1 MAYISGLSSSS
12 TASLYGNRN
21 VLSGLASG
29 MDTESMIEN
38 AVSGYKLKITA
49 LQQKQTK
56 VLWQQEAY
64 RSISD
69 KLANFTQKYTSYTS
83 NTNLLSG
90 SFFNSAVT
98 AVANGT
104 YADKVSATG
113 KTSSDVQL
121 LGVKQLAT
129 AAAYKTSPVG
139 VDGTIQ
145 GAKVDLAADYKV
157 SSISGSLTLTRGTQ
171 TVDLTFAEDKIYK
184 NQDEL
189 LADIQE
195 QLKAAG
201 QEGKIKAE
209 LGSDG
214 NITFSDATSGGNS
227 VTITGA
233 SGSIKEKLDVDPSAK
248 SSSLNVSGLQNETD
262 FYTGDGTVGGALSG
276 KEISITLDGVT
287 RKITLPTM
295 DGATTGETF
304 LKDFQTEIDNK
315 FGTGKIKIDTTAA
328 SGGAFTLKMN
338 AVSSGSTLAVSG
350 GKMLGLDSDNE
361 TSYLNTGK
369 TLGDVLGDLSSFDK
383 AAVEGDPANFKEV
396 KDKDGTVTHYLD
408 EKGNKLAKADDQYY
422 RVDDKGAALYEFQVN
437 GEVVGNFSENTAL
450 ESVMTAINNHSDVKV
465 SYSKT
470 TNQFQFAAKETG
482 AQGKIEFTGLSAQL
496 FGDTKG
502 KVTDGKDAV
511 FTMKVNDQ
519 PIETSRST
527 NTFDVDGLK
536 LSLKGTFN
544 YEANGTLAADA
555 EAVTFTASTD
565 TDKILDAVKSMV
577 EDYNA
582 MVKEIKN
589 AYSTLPAQKTN
600 GSRYEPLTDEDQEDM
615 TESAIKAYEE
625 KAKQGLLF
633 GNRDLSNLYSA
644 LTSAVNPS
652 GEDGAS
658 LRAIGI
664 ETSYSNGLTTLTLDE
679 GKLRSALESDPEQVK
694 SLFTKA
700 KSNGA
705 TRDGL
710 MQSLKTQL
718 DKYGSTT
725 GTKGILVEYAGSAK
739 APVTLNNNTLQSQL
753 DDFEEQIDRWT
764 TKMSDQV
771 DYYTSKFT
779 QLEKLISEMNSQS
792 SALFGLMGG

>member
-1 MAYISGLSSSS
+1 MLF
-12 TASLYGNRN
+12 
-21 VLSGLASG
+21 
-29 MDTESMIEN
+29 
-38 AVSGYKLKITA
+38 
-49 LQQKQTK
+49 
-56 VLWQQEAY
+56 
-64 RSISD
+64 RS
-69 KLANFTQKYTSYTS
+69 N
-83 NTNLLSG
+83 
-90 SFFNSAVT
+90 
-98 AVANGT
+98 
-104 YADKVSATG
+104 
-113 KTSSDVQL
+113 
-121 LGVKQLAT
+121 
-129 AAAYKTSPVG
+129 
-139 VDGTIQ
+139 
-145 GAKVDLAADYKV
+145 
-157 SSISGSLTLTRGTQ
+157 
-171 TVDLTFAEDKIYK
+171 DKI
-184 NQDEL
+184 
-189 LADIQE
+189 
-195 QLKAAG
+195 
-201 QEGKIKAE
+201 
-209 LGSDG
+209 
-214 NITFSDATSGGNS
+214 
-227 VTITGA
+227 
-233 SGSIKEKLDVDPSAK
+233 
-248 SSSLNVSGLQNETD
+248 
-262 FYTGDGTVGGALSG
+262 
-276 KEISITLDGVT
+276 
-287 RKITLPTM
+287 
-295 DGATTGETF
+295 
-304 LKDFQTEIDNK
+304 
-315 FGTGKIKIDTTAA
+315 
-328 SGGAFTLKMN
+328 
-338 AVSSGSTLAVSG
+338 
-350 GKMLGLDSDNE
+350 
-361 TSYLNTGK
+361 
-369 TLGDVLGDLSSFDK
+369 
-383 AAVEGDPANFKEV
+383 
-396 KDKDGTVTHYLD
+396 
-408 EKGNKLAKADDQYY
+408 
-422 RVDDKGAALYEFQVN
+422 
-437 GEVVGNFSENTAL
+437 
-450 ESVMTAINNHSDVKV
+450 
-465 SYSKT
+465 
-470 TNQFQFAAKETG
+470 
-482 AQGKIEFTGLSAQL
+482 
-496 FGDTKG
+496 
-502 KVTDGKDAV
+502 
-511 FTMKVNDQ
+511 
-519 PIETSRST
+519 IETSRST